1 MKLTYPIIFICLIVG
16 FGCTKFT
23 VEESLP
29 DITNISPSSMNS
41 ELDRIHIV
49 ADVDS
54 FEYMYTFYGGDTQI
68 SASIEYYNKHGILLF
83 EQSAKINIK
92 GAGSANNPM
101 KSLGIV
107 FDDKVNNSAFQII
120 ETSQALPNDD
130 LSQLQSIRLR
140 NSGND
145 DGVTH
150 LKDLSLAELAI
161 RNSIDLELK
170 YGKAVHAFVNGEYFG
185 LLNLRTEVDRM
196 GLSDLLGVNVDDI
209 TIMKMDT
216 PNDDLDFREGDEQVA
231 QALIDA
237 IETEDGTAL
246 NQLLDI
252 DNFIDYLIYE
262 DYIGNIDWPQNNVRL
277 YSVNGN
283 KFRFLLYDLDG
294 AATKNRAA
302 RLPKMEYLEDDVSK
316 IYQILRNHDQGFI
329 QTLEERQAEIYEVL
343 STTKFNAIV
352 DDLSQNIHSEIGYLI
367 KKWGAP
373 NSTLEWLMNVD
384 KLKQDFQVNDFY
396 NRKLYELLD

>member
-1 MKLTYPIIFICLIVG
+1 MKSIYPIVCVCLIVG
-16 FGCTKFT
+16 FGCTKFS
-23 VEESLP
+23 VEETLP
-29 DITNISPSSMNS
+29 DITNISPNSMNS
-41 ELDRIHIV
+41 ELDRINIV

-54 FEYMYTFYGGDTQI
+54 FDYMYTFYGGDTKI
-68 SASIEYYNKHGILLF
+68 SASVEYYTKDGILLF
-83 EQSAKINIK
+83 EKNAKINIK

-101 KSLGIV
+101 KSIGIV

-120 ETSQALPNDD
+120 ETSQALPNDN
-130 LSQLQSIRLR
+130 LNQLQSIRLR

-150 LKDLSLAELAI
+150 LKDLSLTELAI

-170 YGKAVHAFVNGEYFG
+170 YGKAVHAFVNGDYYG
-185 LLNLRTEVDRM
+185 LLNLRTEVDRI
-196 GLSDLLGVNVDDI
+196 GLSDLLGVNIDDI

-237 IETEDGTAL
+237 IEAEDGYAL
-246 NQLLDI
+246 HQLVDI

-262 DYIGNIDWPQNNVRL
+262 DYVGNIDWPQNNVRL
-277 YSVNGN
+277 YSLNGN

-294 AATKNRAA
+294 AATRNRAA

-316 IYQILRNHDQGFI
+316 MYQILRNHDQGFI
-329 QTLEERQAEIYEVL
+329 QTLEERQAEIYGVL
-343 STTKFNAIV
+343 STTKFNTIV
-352 DDLSQNIHSEIGYLI
+352 DELSENIHVDIGYLI
-367 KKWGAP
+367 QKWGAP
-373 NSTLEWLMNVD
+373 TSTLQWLMNVD
-384 KLKQDFQVNDFY
+384 KLKQDFHVNEFY
-396 NRKLYELLD
+396 NRKLYELD

>member
-1 MKLTYPIIFICLIVG
+1 MKLIYLTIFVCVALL
-16 FGCTKFT
+16 FGCSKIT
-23 VEESLP
+23 VEEALP
-29 DITNISPSSMNS
+29 DITSISPSSMDT
-41 ELDRIHIV
+41 ELDRVHII

-54 FEYMYTFYGGDTQI
+54 FDYMYTFYGGDTRI
-68 SASIEYYNKHGILLF
+68 SASIEYYNGDGILIF
-83 EQSAKINIK
+83 EKNAKINIK

-101 KSLGIV
+101 KSIGIV
-107 FDDKVNNSAFQII
+107 FDDKVNNSVFQII
-120 ETSQALPNDD
+120 ETTQVLPNDH
-130 LSQLQSIRLR
+130 LSELQSIRLR

-150 LKDLSLAELAI
+150 LKDLSLNELAI

-185 LLNLRTEVDRM
+185 LLNLRTEVDRI
-196 GLSDLLGVNVDDI
+196 GLSDLLGVNINDI

-216 PNDDLDFREGDEQVA
+216 PNNDLDFREGDEQVA

-237 IETEDGTAL
+237 IEMENAMAL
-246 NQLLDI
+246 HQLIDV
-252 DNFIDYLIYE
+252 DNFIDYIIFE

-277 YSVNGN
+277 YSVNGG

-294 AATKNRAA
+294 AATRNRAP
-302 RLPKMEYLEDDVSK
+302 RLPKMEYYEDDVSK

-329 QTLEERQAEIYEVL
+329 QALEDRQEEIYGTL

-352 DDLSQNIHSEIGYLI
+352 DELSGNIHDDIGYLI
-367 KKWGAP
+367 QKWGAP
-373 NSTLEWLMNVD
+373 HSTLQWLMNVD
-384 KLKQDFQVNDFY
+384 KLKQDFHVNDFY

>member
-1 MKLTYPIIFICLIVG
+1 MKIIYPIIFFCLIVG

-23 VEESLP
+23 VEETLP
-29 DITNISPSSMNS
+29 DITNISPSGMDS
-41 ELDRIHIV
+41 ELDRIHIT

-54 FEYMYTFYGGDTQI
+54 FDYMYTFYGGDIKI
-68 SASIEYYNKHGILLF
+68 SASVEYYNKDGILLF
-83 EQSAKINIK
+83 EKTAKINIK

-107 FDDKVNNSAFQII
+107 FDDKVNNSVFQII
-120 ETSQALPNDD
+120 ETSQALPNDN

-170 YGKAVHAFVNGEYFG
+170 YGKAVHAFVNGEYYG
-185 LLNLRTEVDRM
+185 LLNLRTEVDRI
-196 GLSDLLGVNVDDI
+196 GLSDLLGVNVNDI

-237 IETEDGTAL
+237 IENEDGYAL
-246 NQLLDI
+246 HQLVDV

-277 YSVNGN
+277 YSVNGG

-294 AATKNRAA
+294 AATKNRAP
-302 RLPKMEYLEDDVSK
+302 RLPKMEYYEDDVSK
-316 IYQILRNHDQGFI
+316 MYQILRNHDQGFI
-329 QTLEERQAEIYEVL
+329 QTFEARQAEIYGVL

-352 DDLSQNIHSEIGYLI
+352 DELSQNIHGDIGYLI
-367 KKWGAP
+367 QKWGKP

-384 KLKQDFQVNDFY
+384 KLKQDFHVNDFY
-396 NRKLYELLD
+396 NRKLYELD

>member
-1 MKLTYPIIFICLIVG
+1 MKLIYPIIFICLIVG
-16 FGCTKFT
+16 FGCNKLT
-23 VEESLP
+23 VEETLP
-29 DITNISPSSMNS
+29 DITNISPSIMDS
-41 ELDRIHIV
+41 ELDRIHIE
-49 ADVDS
+49 ADS
-54 FEYMYTFYGGDTQI
+54 FDYMYTFYFGDIQI
-68 SASIEYYNKHGILLF
+68 SATVKYYNGDGTLLF
-83 EQSAKINIK
+83 EKDAQIKIK

-101 KSLGIV
+101 KSIGIV
-107 FDDKVNNSAFQII
+107 FGDKVNNSTFQIL
-120 ETSQALPNDD
+120 ETSQALPNDN

-150 LKDLSLAELAI
+150 IKDLSVTELAI

-185 LLNLRTEVDRM
+185 LLNLRTEVDRI

-216 PNDDLDFREGDEQVA
+216 PNNDLDFREGDEQVA

-237 IETEDGTAL
+237 IETENGIAL
-246 NQLLDI
+246 HQLIDI
-252 DNFIDYLIYE
+252 DNFIDYLIFE
-262 DYIGNIDWPQNNVRL
+262 DYIGNTDWPQNNVRL

-294 AATKNRAA
+294 AATRNRVP
-302 RLPKMEYLEDDVSK
+302 RLPKMEYYEDDVSK

-329 QTLEERQAEIYEVL
+329 QALEDRQAEIYGTL

-352 DDLSQNIHSEIGYLI
+352 DELSENIAGDIGYLI
-367 KKWGAP
+367 QKWGAP
-373 NSTLEWLMNVD
+373 HSSLQWLMNVD
-384 KLKQDFQVNDFY
+384 QLKQDFHVNDFY
-396 NRKLYELLD
+396 NRKLYELD